1 MGCVLAIE
9 PVHHEN
15 LSDSNTF
22 VLINMHGSSGYKSCK
37 RSRTV
42 VNFLGENQQLEYTPS
57 MKFTWRIENFSTLKT
72 KKLYS
77 KIFTVGGYKW
87 RILVFPKGN
96 NVDYLSI
103 YLDVAD
109 SATLPHGWSR
119 YAEFSLSVVNQILP
133 KCSIQKD
140 TKHQFNARESDWG
153 FTSFI
158 PLSDLSNP
166 RRSYIVNDT
175 VIIEAEVVT
184 GTVAATPVA
193 SEDRAGLKKSAKKPA
208 ASKKV
213 SPLTSPLIETASQTE
228 TGQQI
233 EDEEEEYK
241 QEAKLEEE
249 EDKKEE
255 PEEEATD
262 STPSNRSSLPPQ
274 PKVKCKMLPLRLVER
289 SFRINRPN
297 KLIDLTQD
305 SIGESTSIAT
315 ETQLTPEK
323 TLNHEI
329 EARLAELRNLIPE
342 KKSTVDVLTSTKSI
356 LLEELDVEGKQIM
369 AEKKQAADVAEAA
382 KLAAE
387 DAQQMKKTTATFAF
401 PKLPQTFHLNST
413 PTIPP
418 VKFRGLSSA
427 LVLLPVPASSSSP
440 QSTVNFSVSGIDS
453 PFPDRQ
459 VAVPPS
465 MTMMATPPLDQED
478 EEMLVPHSDLVEGP
492 QPMEVS
498 QVEPASTVEN
508 QQVEDPPSMR
518 FTWAIENF
526 SRLNTKKHYSDIF
539 IVGGYKWRILIFPK
553 GNNVDHLS
561 MYLDVAD
568 SATLQ
573 YGWIRYAQF
582 SLAVVNQIHP
592 KYSIRKDTQHQF
604 NARESDWG
612 FTSFMLLNDLYDPS
626 RGYLVNDVVI
636 VEAEVAVRKIQ
647 DYWSYD
653 SKKETGYVGLKNQGA
668 TCYMNSLL
676 QTLYHIPYFRK
687 AVYHMPTTENDMP
700 TGSIPLALQSLFYK
714 LQYNDTSVAT
724 KELTKSF
731 GWDTY
736 DSFMQ
741 HDVQELNR
749 VLSEK
754 LEDKMKGTVVEGT
767 IQQLFEGHHMN
778 YIECINVDYKSTRK
792 ESFYDLQLDVKGCRD
807 VYASFDKYVEVER
820 LEGDNK
826 YHAEEHGLQDAK
838 KGVLFIDF
846 PPVLQLQ
853 LKRFEYDFMRDT
865 MVKINDRYE
874 FPLQLDLDREN
885 GKYLSPEADRS
896 VRNLYTLHSVLVHS
910 GGVHGGHYYA
920 FIRPT
925 LSDQWY
931 KFDDERV
938 TKEDMKRALEEQYG
952 GEEELPQ
959 TNPGLNNTPFK
970 FTKYS
975 NAYMLVYIRESDKDK
990 IICNVDEKDI
1000 AEHLRIR
1007 LKKEQEEKEDKRR
1020 YKAQA
1025 HLFTIIKV
1033 ARDEDLAEQI
1043 GKDIYFDLVDHD
1055 KVRSFRVQKQTAF
1068 HAFKE
1073 EVAKEFGIPVQ
1084 YQRFWIWAKRQNHTY
1099 RPNRPLTAQE
1109 EAQSVGQ
1116 LREMSNKTHN
1126 AELKL
1131 FLEVERGPDLHPIP
1145 LPEKTREH
1153 ILLFF
1158 KLYNPEKGELRYVG
1172 RLLVKSSGK
1181 PIEYIM
1187 KLNQMAG
1194 FAPDE
1199 ELDLYEEIKFEPC
1212 VMCEHL
1218 DRRTSFR
1225 LSQIEDG
1232 DIICFQKSHPLESE
1246 EECQYP
1252 DVPSFL
1258 EYVHNR
1264 QVVRFRT
1271 LERPKEDEFS
1281 LELSKIHNYDEV
1293 VEKVAQK
1300 IGLDDPS
1307 KIRLTSHNCYSQ
1319 QPKPQPIKYRGVE
1332 HLSEM
1337 LVHYNQT
1344 TDILYY
1350 EVLDIPLPELQGL
1363 KNLKVAFHHAT
1374 KDEVVIHNIRLPK
1387 QSTVGDVINELK
1399 AKVELSH
1406 PTAELRLLEVFYH
1419 KIYKIFPPTEKIEN
1433 INDQYWTLRAEEIP
1447 EEEKNLSPHDR
1458 LIHVYHFTRETAQNQ
1473 MQVQNFGEPFFLVI
1487 HEGETIAEVKV
1498 RIQKK
1503 LQVPDEEFAKWKFA
1517 FLSLGRPEYLQDSDT
1532 VFNRFQRRDVYGAWE
1547 QYLGLEHADN
1557 TPKRSYVNQ
1566 NRHTFERPAL
1576 EAAKERLFTVDTPC
1590 MSVYCL
1596 CMLIASAFRKAPLDL
1611 RGCWLSIYNSS
1622 VI

>member
-1 MGCVLAIE
+1 
-9 PVHHEN
+9 
-15 LSDSNTF
+15 
-22 VLINMHGSSGYKSCK
+22 
-37 RSRTV
+37 
-42 VNFLGENQQLEYTPS
+42 
-57 MKFTWRIENFSTLKT
+57 
-72 KKLYS
+72 
-77 KIFTVGGYKW
+77 
-87 RILVFPKGN
+87 
-96 NVDYLSI
+96 
-103 YLDVAD
+103 
-109 SATLPHGWSR
+109 
-119 YAEFSLSVVNQILP
+119 
-133 KCSIQKD
+133 
-140 TKHQFNARESDWG
+140 
-153 FTSFI
+153 
-158 PLSDLSNP
+158 
-166 RRSYIVNDT
+166 
-175 VIIEAEVVT
+175 
-184 GTVAATPVA
+184 
-193 SEDRAGLKKSAKKPA
+193 
-208 ASKKV
+208 
-213 SPLTSPLIETASQTE
+213 
-228 TGQQI
+228 
-233 EDEEEEYK
+233 
-241 QEAKLEEE
+241 
-249 EDKKEE
+249 
-255 PEEEATD
+255 
-262 STPSNRSSLPPQ
+262 
-274 PKVKCKMLPLRLVER
+274 
-289 SFRINRPN
+289 
-297 KLIDLTQD
+297 
-305 SIGESTSIAT
+305 
-315 ETQLTPEK
+315 
-323 TLNHEI
+323 
-329 EARLAELRNLIPE
+329 
-342 KKSTVDVLTSTKSI
+342 
-356 LLEELDVEGKQIM
+356 
-369 AEKKQAADVAEAA
+369 
-382 KLAAE
+382 
-387 DAQQMKKTTATFAF
+387 
-401 PKLPQTFHLNST
+401 
-413 PTIPP
+413 
-418 VKFRGLSSA
+418 
-427 LVLLPVPASSSSP
+427 
-440 QSTVNFSVSGIDS
+440 
-453 PFPDRQ
+453 
-459 VAVPPS
+459 
-465 MTMMATPPLDQED
+465 MTMMTPSPLDQED

-492 QPMEVS
+492 QPMEVA
-498 QVEPASTVEN
+498 QVEQTSTVEN
-508 QQVEDPPSMR
+508 QPVEDPPSMK
-518 FTWAIENF
+518 FTWTIENF
-526 SRLNTKKHYSDIF
+526 TRLNTKKHYSDIF
-539 IVGGYKWRILIFPK
+539 IVGSYKWRVLIFPK

-568 SATLQ
+568 STALP
-573 YGWIRYAQF
+573 YGWSRYAQF
-582 SLAVVNQIHP
+582 SLAVVNQIHN
-592 KYSIRKDTQHQF
+592 KYSIRKGSGYLELDTQHQF

-612 FTSFMLLNDLYDPS
+612 FTSFMPLSELYDPS
-626 RGYLVNDVVI
+626 RGYLVNDTVVI
-636 VEAEVAVRKIQ
+636 EAEVAVCKVL

-676 QTLYHIPYFRK
+676 QTLYHISYFRK

-700 TGSIPLALQSLFYK
+700 TGSIPLALQSLFFK

-749 VLSEK
+749 VLCEK

-778 YIECINVDYKSTRK
+778 YIECINVEYKSTRK

-925 LSDQWY
+925 LSDQWF

-938 TKEDMKRALEEQYG
+938 TKEDVKRALEEQYG

-959 TNPGLNNTPFK
+959 TNPGFNNTPFK

-1025 HLFTIIKV
+1025 HLYTIIKV
-1033 ARDEDLAEQI
+1033 ARDEDLKEQI

-1055 KVRSFRVQKQTAF
+1055 KVRNFRIQKQTQF
-1068 HAFKE
+1068 SLFKE
-1073 EVAKEFGIPVQ
+1073 EVAKELGIPVQ
-1084 YQRFWIWAKRQNHTY
+1084 FQRFWIWAKRQNHTY
-1099 RPNRPLTAQE
+1099 RPNRPLTPQE

-1116 LREMSNKTHN
+1116 LREVSNKTHN

-1131 FLEVERGPDLHPIP
+1131 FLEVELGLDLCPIAP
-1145 LPEKTREH
+1145 PEKTKED

-1158 KLYNPEKGELRYVG
+1158 KLYDPEKQELRYVG
-1172 RLLVKSSGK
+1172 RLFVKNSSK
-1181 PIEYIM
+1181 PIEILA

-1194 FAPDE
+1194 FASE
-1199 ELDLYEEIKFEPC
+1199 EEIELYEEIKFEPC

-1218 DRRTSFR
+1218 DKRASFR
-1225 LSQIEDG
+1225 TSQIEDG
-1232 DIICFQKSHPLESE
+1232 DIICFQKSPPENE
-1246 EECQYP
+1246 EDCRNP
-1252 DVPSFL
+1252 DVPSYL

-1264 QVVRFRT
+1264 QIVHFRS
-1271 LERPKEDEFS
+1271 LEKAKEDDFC
-1281 LELSKIHNYDEV
+1281 LELSKLHTYDDV
-1293 VEKVAQK
+1293 VERVARQ

-1332 HLSEM
+1332 HLSDM

-1344 TDILYY
+1344 SDILYY

-1399 AKVELSH
+1399 TKVELSH
-1406 PTAELRLLEVFYH
+1406 PNAELRLLEVFYH
-1419 KIYKIFPPTEKIEN
+1419 KIYKIFPPNEKIEN
-1433 INDQYWTLRAEEIP
+1433 INDQYWTLRAEEASLFSPCSDISQSMVKYYLKCEGIGHECIP
-1447 EEEKNLSPHDR
+1447 EEEKKLGPQDR
-1458 LIHVYHFTRETAQNQ
+1458 LIHIYHFTKESGQNQ
-1473 MQVQNFGEPFFLVI
+1473 MQVQNFGEPFFLAI
-1487 HEGETIAEVKV
+1487 HEGETLAEVKM

-1517 FLSLGRPEYLQDSDT
+1517 FLSLGRPEYLQDSDV
-1532 VFNRFQRRDVYGAWE
+1532 VFTRFQRRDVYGAWE
-1547 QYLGLEHADN
+1547 QYLGLEHSDN
-1557 TPKRSYVNQ
+1557 TPKRSYAVNQ
-1566 NRHTFERPAL
+1566 NRHTFEKPV
-1576 EAAKERLFTVDTPC
+1576 K
-1590 MSVYCL
+1590 
-1596 CMLIASAFRKAPLDL
+1596 
-1611 RGCWLSIYNSS
+1611 IYN
-1622 VI
+1622 

>member
-1 MGCVLAIE
+1 
-9 PVHHEN
+9 
-15 LSDSNTF
+15 
-22 VLINMHGSSGYKSCK
+22 
-37 RSRTV
+37 
-42 VNFLGENQQLEYTPS
+42 
-57 MKFTWRIENFSTLKT
+57 
-72 KKLYS
+72 
-77 KIFTVGGYKW
+77 
-87 RILVFPKGN
+87 
-96 NVDYLSI
+96 
-103 YLDVAD
+103 
-109 SATLPHGWSR
+109 
-119 YAEFSLSVVNQILP
+119 
-133 KCSIQKD
+133 
-140 TKHQFNARESDWG
+140 
-153 FTSFI
+153 
-158 PLSDLSNP
+158 
-166 RRSYIVNDT
+166 
-175 VIIEAEVVT
+175 
-184 GTVAATPVA
+184 
-193 SEDRAGLKKSAKKPA
+193 
-208 ASKKV
+208 
-213 SPLTSPLIETASQTE
+213 
-228 TGQQI
+228 
-233 EDEEEEYK
+233 
-241 QEAKLEEE
+241 
-249 EDKKEE
+249 
-255 PEEEATD
+255 
-262 STPSNRSSLPPQ
+262 
-274 PKVKCKMLPLRLVER
+274 
-289 SFRINRPN
+289 
-297 KLIDLTQD
+297 
-305 SIGESTSIAT
+305 
-315 ETQLTPEK
+315 
-323 TLNHEI
+323 
-329 EARLAELRNLIPE
+329 
-342 KKSTVDVLTSTKSI
+342 
-356 LLEELDVEGKQIM
+356 
-369 AEKKQAADVAEAA
+369 
-382 KLAAE
+382 
-387 DAQQMKKTTATFAF
+387 
-401 PKLPQTFHLNST
+401 
-413 PTIPP
+413 
-418 VKFRGLSSA
+418 
-427 LVLLPVPASSSSP
+427 
-440 QSTVNFSVSGIDS
+440 
-453 PFPDRQ
+453 
-459 VAVPPS
+459 
-465 MTMMATPPLDQED
+465 MTMMTPPPLDQED

-492 QPMEVS
+492 QPMEA
-498 QVEPASTVEN
+498 QVEPANTVEN
-508 QQVEDPPSMR
+508 QTVENQPVEDPPSIK
-518 FTWAIENF
+518 FTWTIENF
-526 SRLNTKKHYSDIF
+526 TRLNVKKHYSDVF
-539 IVGGYKWRILIFPK
+539 VVGGYKWRILIFPK
-553 GNNVDHLS
+553 GNNVDYLS

-568 SATLQ
+568 SSTLP
-573 YGWIRYAQF
+573 YGWSRYAQF
-582 SLAVVNQIHP
+582 SLAVVNQMHN

-604 NARESDWG
+604 NTRESDWG
-612 FTSFMLLNDLYDPS
+612 FTSFMPLSDLYDPS
-626 RGYLVNDVVI
+626 RGYLMNDTCL
-636 VEAEVAVRKIQ
+636 VEAEVAVRKVL

-700 TGSIPLALQSLFYK
+700 SGSIPLALQSLFYK
-714 LQYNDTSVAT
+714 LQYNDSSVAT

-749 VLSEK
+749 VLCEK

-885 GKYLSPEADRS
+885 GKYLSPDADRS

-925 LSDQWY
+925 LTDQWY

-959 TNPGLNNTPFK
+959 TNPGFNNTPFK

-1000 AEHLRIR
+1000 AEHLRVR
-1007 LKKEQEEKEDKRR
+1007 LKKEQEEKEDKKR

-1033 ARDEDLAEQI
+1033 ARDEDLSEQI

-1055 KVRSFRVQKQTAF
+1055 KVRSFRIQKQTPF
-1068 HAFKE
+1068 NQFKE

-1084 YQRFWIWAKRQNHTY
+1084 FQRFWIWAKRQNHTY
-1099 RPNRPLTAQE
+1099 RPNRPLTPQE
-1109 EAQSVGQ
+1109 ETQSVGQ
-1116 LREMSNKTHN
+1116 LREVSNKTHN

-1131 FLEVERGPDLHPIP
+1131 FLEVELGPDLRPIP
-1145 LPEKTREH
+1145 PPDKTKED

-1158 KLYNPEKGELRYVG
+1158 KLYDPEKKELRYVG
-1172 RLLVKSSGK
+1172 RLFVKSSGK
-1181 PIEYIM
+1181 PMEILG

-1194 FAPDE
+1194 FASDE
-1199 ELDLYEEIKFEPC
+1199 EIELYEEIKFEPC

-1218 DRRTSFR
+1218 DKRTSFR

-1232 DIICFQKSHPLESE
+1232 DIICFQKSPLPETEVESK
-1246 EECQYP
+1246 YP

-1264 QVVRFRT
+1264 QIVHFRA
-1271 LERPKEDEFS
+1271 LERPKEDDFC
-1281 LELSKIHNYDEV
+1281 LELSKIHSYDDV
-1293 VEKVAQK
+1293 VERVARQ

-1307 KIRLTSHNCYSQ
+1307 KIRLTAHNCYSQ

-1332 HLSEM
+1332 HLSDM
-1337 LVHYNQT
+1337 LVHYNQVT
-1344 TDILYY
+1344 SDILYY

-1399 AKVELSH
+1399 TKVELSR
-1406 PTAELRLLEVFYH
+1406 PDAELRLLEVFYH
-1419 KIYKIFPPTEKIEN
+1419 KIYKIFPHTEKIEN

-1447 EEEKNLSPHDR
+1447 EEEKNLGAHDR
-1458 LIHVYHFTRETAQNQ
+1458 LIHVYHFTKDTAQNQ

-1487 HEGETIAEVKV
+1487 REGETLAEVKV

-1503 LQVPDEEFAKWKFA
+1503 LQVPDDEFSKWKFA
-1517 FLSLGRPEYLQDSDT
+1517 FLSLGRPEYLQDSD
-1532 VFNRFQRRDVYGAWE
+1532 VVSSRFQRRDVYGAWE
-1547 QYLGLEHADN
+1547 QYLGLEHSDN
-1557 TPKRSYVNQ
+1557 APKRAYAVNQ
-1566 NRHTFERPAL
+1566 NRHAYEKPV
-1576 EAAKERLFTVDTPC
+1576 K
-1590 MSVYCL
+1590 
-1596 CMLIASAFRKAPLDL
+1596 
-1611 RGCWLSIYNSS
+1611 IYN
-1622 VI
+1622 